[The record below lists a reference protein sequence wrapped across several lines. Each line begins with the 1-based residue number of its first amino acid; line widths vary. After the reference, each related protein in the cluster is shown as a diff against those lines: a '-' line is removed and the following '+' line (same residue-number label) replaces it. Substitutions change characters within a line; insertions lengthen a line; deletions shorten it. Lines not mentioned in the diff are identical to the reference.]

1 MAAARKTKTNAKK
14 NRSTHGLP
22 QKPKDKTQARR
33 AAKKAAT
40 KKKAAKN
47 KKVVVKKPM
56 AKKTVAA
63 KKPAAKKVAAKKKVA
78 TKRAP
83 RMVALD
89 IHTHV
94 VVPEAA
100 QLQRALVSEEET
112 QKAARYAAATAREKG
127 VVNPSARDDAN
138 DPILRVKRMDE
149 AGIDIQLVSM
159 NTNPPYY
166 SLSGEDGLKVAKLAN
181 EGIRDYTRHAP
192 DRFVGLG
199 MVPMQSAP
207 HAIEALEHAMSLGL
221 KGINILTNIGGH
233 DLGEEQFWPVWK
245 RAEELG
251 AAVLLHP
258 LGFTNQDR
266 FMKFRLAN
274 TVGQPLEETLAMLSL
289 IHEGVMARHPKLKIM
304 MSHGGGYLPFYYGR
318 SDSTFFRDPHLRGA
332 IDQKPSTYIRQFYLD
347 TCVFDLHMI
356 EYLADTYPLD
366 HVILGTDFPY
376 RDWGAV
382 KMIKSSKKLGNAEK
396 AAILGKNAAKVLGMT
411 I

>member
-1 MAAARKTKTNAKK
+1 MIPMAAARKTKTNAKK

-40 KKKAAKN
+40 KKRAAAK
-47 KKVVVKKPM
+47 
-56 AKKTVAA
+56 KKTVAVKKAAPA
-63 KKPAAKKVAAKKKVA
+63 KKKVVAKKKVA

>member
-1 MAAARKTKTNAKK
+1 MVAARKTKTKSARELPVNAKA
-14 NRSTHGLP
+14 
-22 QKPKDKTQARR
+22 KTQARR
-33 AAKKAAT
+33 AAKKAAV
-40 KKKAAKN
+40 KKKATPKN
-47 KKVVVKKPM
+47 KVAVKKKAS
-56 AKKTVAA
+56 AK
-63 KKPAAKKVAAKKKVA
+63 
-78 TKRAP
+78 RSP
-83 RMVALD
+83 RMVTLD
-89 IHTHV
+89 IHTHIN
-94 VVPEAA
+94 VPEAA

-112 QKAARYAAATAREKG
+112 QKAARYAQATARDKG
-127 VVNPSARDDAN
+127 VINPAAREDTN

-199 MVPMQSAP
+199 MAPMQSAR
-207 HAIEALEHAMSLGL
+207 HAVQALEHAMSLGL

-356 EYLADTYPLD
+356 EYLAETYEMD

-382 KMIKSSKKLGNAEK
+382 PLIKSSKKLGNAQK

>member
-1 MAAARKTKTNAKK
+1 MAAARKMKSKTGKTASAKK
-14 NRSTHGLP
+14 TPVR
-22 QKPKDKTQARR
+22 
-33 AAKKAAT
+33 KKVTAAT
-40 KKKAAKN
+40 TKPVKKKAAP
-47 KKVVVKKPM
+47 KKVVKRIPRI
-56 AKKTVAA
+56 VAF
-63 KKPAAKKVAAKKKVA
+63 
-78 TKRAP
+78 
-83 RMVALD
+83 D
-89 IHTHV
+89 IHTHIAI
-94 VVPEAA
+94 PEAA
-100 QLQRALVSEEET
+100 QLQRALQSEEET
-112 QKAARYAAATAREKG
+112 QKAARYAQATARDKG
-127 VVNPSARDDAN
+127 VINPSAREDTN
-138 DPILRVKRMDE
+138 DPVLRLKRMDE

-166 SLSGEDGLKVAKLAN
+166 SLSGEDGLRVAKLAN

-199 MVPMQSAP
+199 MAPMQSAP
-207 HAIEALEHAMSLGL
+207 HAVAALEHAMSLGL
-221 KGINILTNIGGH
+221 KGINILTNIAGH
-233 DLGEEQFWPVWK
+233 DLGEERFWPVWK

-289 IHEGVMARHPKLKIM
+289 IHEGVMARHPKLKIL

-318 SDSTFFRDPHLRGA
+318 SDSTFYRDPHLRGA
-332 IDQKPSTYIRQFYLD
+332 IDRKPSDYIRQFYLD

-356 EYLADTYPLD
+356 EFLADTYDMD
-366 HVILGTDFPY
+366 HVVLGTDFPY

-382 KMIKSSKKLGNAEK
+382 KMIKSSKKLGTEEK
-396 AAILGKNAAKVLGMT
+396 SRILGRNAAKVLGMT

>member
-1 MAAARKTKTNAKK
+1 MVAARKTKTKSARELPVTAKA
-14 NRSTHGLP
+14 
-22 QKPKDKTQARR
+22 KTQARR
-33 AAKKAAT
+33 AAKKAAA
-40 KKKAAKN
+40 KKKAT
-47 KKVVVKKPM
+47 P
-56 AKKTVAA
+56 
-63 KKPAAKKVAAKKKVA
+63 KKKVA
-78 TKRAP
+78 VKKKASVKRNP

-89 IHTHV
+89 IHTHIN
-94 VVPEAA
+94 VPEAA

-112 QKAARYAAATAREKG
+112 QKAARYAQATARDKG
-127 VVNPSARDDAN
+127 VINPAAREDTN

-166 SLSGEDGLKVAKLAN
+166 SLSGEDGLRVAKLAN

-199 MVPMQSAP
+199 MAPMQSAR
-207 HAIEALEHAMSLGL
+207 HAVQALEHAMSLGL

-356 EYLADTYPLD
+356 EYLADTYEMD

-382 KMIKSSKKLGNAEK
+382 PLIKSSKKLGNAEK

>member
-1 MAAARKTKTNAKK
+1 MAAVRKAKV
-14 NRSTHGLP
+14 
-22 QKPKDKTQARR
+22 KPKKKT
-33 AAKKAAT
+33 AAKKSARPVVKAKAKAAKTSAKGATKRSAKTAT
-40 KKKAAKN
+40 KKKAA
-47 KKVVVKKPM
+47 
-56 AKKTVAA
+56 
-63 KKPAAKKVAAKKKVA
+63 AKKV
-78 TKRAP
+78 RSP
-83 RMVALD
+83 RIVTLD

-94 VVPEAA
+94 VVPDAA

-112 QKAARYAAATAREKG
+112 QKAAAYAAATAREKG
-127 VVNPSARDDAN
+127 VINPSAREDAN
-138 DPILRVKRMDE
+138 DPVLRLKRMDE

-166 SLSGEDGLKVAKLAN
+166 SLSGEDGLQVAKLAN
-181 EGIRDYTRHAP
+181 QGILDYTRHAP

-199 MVPMQSAP
+199 MAPMQSAP

-233 DLGEEQFWPVWK
+233 DIGEEQYWPIWK

-289 IHEGVMARHPKLKIM
+289 IHEGVMARHPKLKIL

-332 IDQKPSTYIRQFYLD
+332 IDQTPSTYIRQFYLD

-356 EYLADTYPLD
+356 EYLADTYEMD
-366 HVILGTDFPY
+366 HVVLGTDFPY

-382 KMIKSSKKLGNAEK
+382 AMIKSSKKMGNAEK
-396 AAILGKNAAKVLGMT
+396 AAILGRNAARVLGMT

>member
-1 MAAARKTKTNAKK
+1 M
-14 NRSTHGLP
+14 
-22 QKPKDKTQARR
+22 
-33 AAKKAAT
+33 
-40 KKKAAKN
+40 
-47 KKVVVKKPM
+47 
-56 AKKTVAA
+56 
-63 KKPAAKKVAAKKKVA
+63 
-78 TKRAP
+78 
-83 RMVALD
+83 
-89 IHTHV
+89 
-94 VVPEAA
+94 
-100 QLQRALVSEEET
+100 
-112 QKAARYAAATAREKG
+112 
-127 VVNPSARDDAN
+127 
-138 DPILRVKRMDE
+138 
-149 AGIDIQLVSM
+149 
-159 NTNPPYY
+159 
-166 SLSGEDGLKVAKLAN
+166 KVAKLAN

-199 MVPMQSAP
+199 MAPMQSAR
-207 HAIEALEHAMSLGL
+207 HAVQALEHAMSLGL

-356 EYLADTYPLD
+356 EYLAETYEMD

-382 KMIKSSKKLGNAEK
+382 PLIKSSKKLGNAQK

>member
-40 KKKAAKN
+40 KKRAAAK
-47 KKVVVKKPM
+47 
-56 AKKTVAA
+56 KKTVAVKKAAPA
-63 KKPAAKKVAAKKKVA
+63 KKKVVAKKKVA

>member
-1 MAAARKTKTNAKK
+1 MAAARRKTAKAKPAAKK
-14 NRSTHGLP
+14 AKAKRPPAVTA
-22 QKPKDKTQARR
+22 KDKTQARR
-33 AAKKAAT
+33 AAKK
-40 KKKAAKN
+40 KSVAKN
-47 KKVVVKKPM
+47 KAAP
-56 AKKTVAA
+56 KKTA
-63 KKPAAKKVAAKKKVA
+63 
-78 TKRAP
+78 RAP
-83 RMVALD
+83 RIVSLD
-89 IHTHV
+89 VHTHISI
-94 VVPEAA
+94 PDAA
-100 QLQRALVSEEET
+100 QLQRALQSEEET
-112 QKAARYAAATAREKG
+112 QKAARYAQATARDKG
-127 VVNPSARDDAN
+127 VINPSAREDTN
-138 DPILRVKRMDE
+138 DPVLRVKRMDE

-181 EGIRDYTRHAP
+181 EGIRDYLRHAP

-199 MVPMQSAP
+199 MAPMQSAP
-207 HAIEALEHAMSLGL
+207 HAVEALEHAMSLGL
-221 KGINILTNIGGH
+221 KGINILTNIAGH

-245 RAEELG
+245 RAEELD

-289 IHEGVMARHPKLKIM
+289 IHEGVMARHPKLKIL

-318 SDSTFFRDPHLRGA
+318 SDSTFYRDPHLRGA
-332 IDQKPSTYIRQFYLD
+332 IDRKPSDYIRQFYLD

-356 EYLADTYPLD
+356 EFLADTYD
-366 HVILGTDFPY
+366 MEHVVLGTDFPY

-382 KMIKSSKKLGNAEK
+382 KMIKSSKKLGDEEK
-396 AAILGKNAAKVLGMT
+396 SRILGRNAAKVLGMT

>member
-1 MAAARKTKTNAKK
+1 MPAARKTKSKATAKK
-14 NRSTHGLP
+14 AKSAR
-22 QKPKDKTQARR
+22 KPAVKTKAKT
-33 AAKKAAT
+33 AAKKAT
-40 KKKAAKN
+40 KK
-47 KKVVVKKPM
+47 
-56 AKKTVAA
+56 
-63 KKPAAKKVAAKKKVA
+63 AAKKVAAKRKATPKKA
-78 TKRAP
+78 TQRRSP
-83 RMVALD
+83 RIVSLD
-89 IHTHV
+89 IHTHISI
-94 VVPEAA
+94 PEAA
-100 QLQRALVSEEET
+100 QLQRAVQSEEET
-112 QKAARYAAATAREKG
+112 QKAARYAQATARDKG
-127 VVNPSARDDAN
+127 VINPSAREDTN
-138 DPILRVKRMDE
+138 DPRLRLAKMDE

-181 EGIRDYTRHAP
+181 QGILDYTRNAP

-199 MVPMQSAP
+199 MAPMQSAR
-207 HAIEALEHAMSLGL
+207 HAVEALEHAMSLGL

-289 IHEGVMARHPKLKIM
+289 IHEGVMARHPKLKIL

-332 IDQKPSTYIRQFYLD
+332 IDKKPSTYIRQFYLD

-356 EYLADTYPLD
+356 EFLADTYDMD
-366 HVILGTDFPY
+366 HVVLGTDFPY

-382 KMIKSSKKLGNAEK
+382 QMINSSKKLGRAHKEG
-396 AAILGKNAAKVLGMT
+396 ILGRNAAKVLGMT

>member
-1 MAAARKTKTNAKK
+1 MTAARKAKSKTGKTASAKK
-14 NRSTHGLP
+14 TSVRNKVT
-22 QKPKDKTQARR
+22 A
-33 AAKKAAT
+33 AAKRKPARKSIAA
-40 KKKAAKN
+40 KKKAA
-47 KKVVVKKPM
+47 
-56 AKKTVAA
+56 
-63 KKPAAKKVAAKKKVA
+63 AKKKTA
-78 TKRAP
+78 ARRAP
-83 RMVALD
+83 RLVALD
-89 IHTHV
+89 IHTHIAI
-94 VVPEAA
+94 PEAA
-100 QLQRALVSEEET
+100 QLQRALQSEEET
-112 QKAARYAAATAREKG
+112 QKAARYAQATARDKG
-127 VVNPSARDDAN
+127 VINPSAREDTN
-138 DPILRVKRMDE
+138 DPVLRLKRMDE

-166 SLSGEDGLKVAKLAN
+166 SLSGEDGLRVAKLAN

-199 MVPMQSAP
+199 MAPMQSAP
-207 HAIEALEHAMSLGL
+207 HAVAALEHAMSLGL
-221 KGINILTNIGGH
+221 KGINILTNIAGH
-233 DLGEEQFWPVWK
+233 DLGEEQFWPVWQ

-289 IHEGVMARHPKLKIM
+289 IHEGVMARHPKLKIL

-318 SDSTFFRDPHLRGA
+318 SDSTFYRDPHLRGA
-332 IDQKPSTYIRQFYLD
+332 IDRKPSDYIRQFYLD

-356 EYLADTYPLD
+356 EFLADTYDMD
-366 HVILGTDFPY
+366 HVVLGTDFPY

-382 KMIKSSKKLGNAEK
+382 KMIKSSKKLGTEEK
-396 AAILGKNAAKVLGMT
+396 SRILGRNAAKVLGMT

>member
-1 MAAARKTKTNAKK
+1 MAAARTAKAKK
-14 NRSTHGLP
+14 SNVKKSRSLR
-22 QKPKDKTQARR
+22 KP
-33 AAKKAAT
+33 AAKAKA
-40 KKKAAKN
+40 K
-47 KKVVVKKPM
+47 
-56 AKKTVAA
+56 A
-63 KKPAAKKVAAKKKVA
+63 KKPAKKVAKTSKKTAPKRTAAKKH
-78 TKRAP
+78 AP
-83 RMVALD
+83 RIVTLD
-89 IHTHV
+89 IHTHIS
-94 VVPEAA
+94 VPEAA

-112 QKAARYAAATAREKG
+112 QKAARYAAATARDKG
-127 VVNPSARDDAN
+127 VINPAAREDAN
-138 DPILRVKRMDE
+138 DPALRLKRMDD
-149 AGIDIQLVSM
+149 ANIDIQLVSM

-166 SLSGEDGLKVAKLAN
+166 SLSGEDGLRVAKLAN

-199 MVPMQSAP
+199 MAPMQSAP
-207 HAIEALEHAMSLGL
+207 RAIEALEHAMSLGL
-221 KGINILTNIGGH
+221 KGINILTNIAGH

-356 EYLADTYPLD
+356 EYLADTYEMD
-366 HVILGTDFPY
+366 HVVLGTDFPY

-382 KMIKSSKKLGNAEK
+382 PMIKSSKKLGQAEK

-411 I
+411 L

>member
-1 MAAARKTKTNAKK
+1 MAAVRKTKSKAKAKIKAKTPTRAQTTTKTAAKTAARKT
-14 NRSTHGLP
+14 
-22 QKPKDKTQARR
+22 
-33 AAKKAAT
+33 AAKKAA
-40 KKKAAKN
+40 
-47 KKVVVKKPM
+47 KKVARKS
-56 AKKTVAA
+56 A
-63 KKPAAKKVAAKKKVA
+63 KKPA
-78 TKRAP
+78 TRAQNF
-83 RMVALD
+83 VSLD
-89 IHTHV
+89 VHTHV
-94 VVPEAA
+94 NVPEAS
-100 QLQRALVSEEET
+100 QLLRALQSEEEAL
-112 QKAARYAAATAREKG
+112 KAARYAQATARDKG
-127 VVNPSARDDAN
+127 VVNPLQREDTN
-138 DPILRVKRMDE
+138 DPKLRLAKMDA

-166 SLSGEDGLKVAKLAN
+166 ALSGEDGLKVAKLAN
-181 EGIRDYTRHAP
+181 EGVKAYLGNAP

-199 MVPMQSAP
+199 MAPMQSAR
-207 HAIEALEHAMSLGL
+207 HAVEALEHAMGLGL

-251 AAVLLHP
+251 AAVFLHP

-289 IHEGVMARHPKLKIM
+289 IHEGVMARYPKLKVVM
-304 MSHGGGYLPFYYGR
+304 AHGGGYLPFYYGR

-332 IDQKPSTYIRQFYLD
+332 IDKKPSTYIRQFYLD

-356 EYLADTYPLD
+356 EFLADTYPMD
-366 HVILGTDFPY
+366 HVVLGTDFPY

-382 KMIKSSKKLGNAEK
+382 KMIQSSKKLGAEAK
-396 AAILGKNAAKVLGMT
+396 ARILGRNAAKILGMT